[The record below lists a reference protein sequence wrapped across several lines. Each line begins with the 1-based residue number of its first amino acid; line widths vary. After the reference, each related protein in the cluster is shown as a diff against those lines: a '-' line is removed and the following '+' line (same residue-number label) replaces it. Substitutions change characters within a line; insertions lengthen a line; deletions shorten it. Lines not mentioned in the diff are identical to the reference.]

1 MEDIK
6 ILSFDG
12 DALNQRVVDLQNKI
26 KNKDIELDQLQN
38 LIDDQTDHNM
48 RETLIISG
56 IEGHDK
62 TWDETRDLL
71 SRKLEEVSENT
82 INKDTISSAIIRA
95 YRGGKDRKAIFVKFN
110 NSYMVNKIKS
120 LNFKRKGVYI
130 SQMRSPFVT
139 ARIKKAPILRKSL
152 KGGDGKNWLM
162 YVNDK
167 AELMIKRPG
176 EFKYKVYKSF

>member
-1 MEDIK
+1 
-6 ILSFDG
+6 
-12 DALNQRVVDLQNKI
+12 
-26 KNKDIELDQLQN
+26 
-38 LIDDQTDHNM
+38 M

-62 TWDETRDLL
+62 TWEGTRDLL

-95 YRGGKDRKAIFVKFN
+95 HRGGKDRKAIFVKFN
-110 NSYMVNKIKS
+110 NSYMVNKRKS
-120 LNFKRKGVYI
+120 VYI

-139 ARIKKAPILRKSL
+139 ARIKKALILRKSL
-152 KGGDGKNWLM
+152 KGGWLM

-167 AELMIKRPG
+167 VELMIKRPG

>member
-1 MEDIK
+1 M
-6 ILSFDG
+6 SG
-12 DALNQRVVDLQNKI
+12 D
-26 KNKDIELDQLQN
+26 KDIELDQLQN

-62 TWDETRDLL
+62 TWEETRDLL
-71 SRKLEEVSENT
+71 SQKLEEVSENT

-95 YRGGKDRKAIFVKFN
+95 HRGGKDRKAIFVKFN

-139 ARIKKAPILRKSL
+139 ARIKKALILRKSL
-152 KGGDGKNWLM
+152 TFRFRNTPYGDYGSSETHHMEIFYIGTRN
-162 YVNDK
+162 N
-167 AELMIKRPG
+167 ELTIQG
-176 EFKYKVYKSF
+176 VFQHLETLHI